1 MKEMKKVISRNI
13 YYGRWSIFIDIEGF
27 SYFSES
33 DIYRSF
39 QVLLETI
46 YPIGKNVFPDLP
58 NRLFV
63 HQIGGD
69 GLLIVSE
76 LPEKDLSRPIS
87 IAVILLR
94 ALAHNGFLGK
104 VGISIGDFADISS
117 CWPNFY
123 KLVDNNISK
132 IENELGIF
140 HRSYDRKT
148 ISLGEGFLTLFPVM
162 GSCLINS
169 YKTKDNGP
177 KGPNLIIGS
186 KLKNKIPS
194 SSHTKENK
202 NGFILI
208 NWLSENSNLINE
220 ITEKICKRE
229 YTDIEKTNSCYKN
242 YLLNKSEGTSKLWL
256 KNAKKLL

>member
-1 MKEMKKVISRNI
+1 MIEKKSVISENI
-13 YYGRWSIFIDIEGF
+13 DNGRWSIFVDIEGF

-94 ALAHNGFLGK
+94 ALVHNGFLGK

-123 KLVDNNISK
+123 KLVEADTPK

-140 HRSYDRKT
+140 PESYYRKT
-148 ISLGEGFLTLFPVM
+148 ISLGRGILTLFPVI
-162 GSCLINS
+162 GTCLINS

-177 KGPNLIIGS
+177 KGPNLIIDG
-186 KLKNKIPS
+186 KLKYKIPS
-194 SSHTKENK
+194 LFHIYYDKNQNMLMLIKQSHITKN
-202 NGFILI
+202 IYQI
-208 NWLSENSNLINE
+208 NR
-220 ITEKICKRE
+220 KA
-229 YTDIEKTNSCYKN
+229 YQN
-242 YLLNKSEGTSKLWL
+242 YG
-256 KNAKKLL
+256 